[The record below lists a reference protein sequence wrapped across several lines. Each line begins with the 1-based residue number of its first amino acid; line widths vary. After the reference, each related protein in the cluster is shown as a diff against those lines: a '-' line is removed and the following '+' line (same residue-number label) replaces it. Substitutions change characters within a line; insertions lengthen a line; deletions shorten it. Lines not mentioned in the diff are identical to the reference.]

1 MKKMINRTL
10 SIVVIAVL
18 AFAMNIVVFAQ
29 GTTMIAVSKSSPA
42 VGDAV
47 TVSVTASE
55 SGTVTVKYT
64 SSMLNFVSCN
74 ASGYSTSG
82 NTVSF
87 SGTSGD
93 ITFNAGSAGTAS
105 IIVSS
110 SSCSGSSTTLA
121 IGGSAAPAQSEPAP
135 QEQASSTT
143 EVVEVDT
150 PAEEAPAETA
160 EEETPVETPA
170 VPASGAV
177 GTLNADGGFDINGV
191 AYVVSER
198 YSDNEMPSGFSKK
211 TIQIGS
217 STYSEPANDSMTLLY
232 LKPADNISGS
242 GVFYLYNADSQ
253 TVSEFLMLDAANDLI
268 IISSS
273 DSAPSSAFT
282 QTALEVK
289 GGMATAYTVDG
300 SEFFYVY
307 GTNKAGNTGWFV
319 YDAANKTVA
328 RMDESILTAATVTG
342 TDSEETTTNDS
353 AEVYANKLD
362 TYRKVI
368 MALIVLCVILV
379 FIVINTLLKS
389 RGKDDDDFDGDVFA
403 SKPSKPAKKLPRSI
417 VFGGLSKKNPEEEE
431 EYEEEYDEEY
441 DEEPYDDEYDEE
453 DNSSSY
459 TISESVSS
467 YEARRNSSLN
477 MMDLND
483 L

>member
-1 MKKMINRTL
+1 MKKIINRTL
-10 SIVVIAVL
+10 SIVVMAML

-42 VGDAV
+42 VGDSV

-55 SGTVTVKYT
+55 SGTITVKYT
-64 SSMLNFVSCN
+64 SSMLNFVSSN

-82 NTVSF
+82 NTVTF
-87 SGTSGD
+87 NGTSGD

-110 SSCSGSSTTLA
+110 STCSGSSTTLA
-121 IGGSAAPAQSEPAP
+121 IGGGAAPAQPEPAP
-135 QEQASSTT
+135 QEQAA
-143 EVVEVDT
+143 
-150 PAEEAPAETA
+150 PAEEAVDAEVAVEETPAETT
-160 EEETPVETPA
+160 EEETTVETTS
-170 VPASGAV
+170 VPTSGAV
-177 GTLNADGGFDINGV
+177 GTLNADGGFDIGGV

-217 STYSEPANDSMTLLY
+217 STYSEPANDSITLLY

-242 GVFYLYNADSQ
+242 GVFYLYNAESQ
-253 TVSEFLMLDAANDLI
+253 TVSQFLMLDAENDTI

-273 DSAPSSAFT
+273 ESAPSSAFT

-289 GGMATAYTVDG
+289 GGTTPAYTVDG

-319 YDAANKTVA
+319 YDSANKSVA
-328 RMDESILTAATVTG
+328 RMDESVLSATTVSG
-342 TDSEETTTNDS
+342 TDSESNTANDS
-353 AEVYANKLD
+353 VDIYVNKLD

-389 RGKDDDDFDGDVFA
+389 KGKDDDDFDGDVFA

-417 VFGGLSKKNPEEEE
+417 VFGGLKKNRNDE
-431 EYEEEYDEEY
+431 EYEEDDEEYDEEY
-441 DEEPYDDEYDEE
+441 DDEYEAEEE
-453 DNSSSY
+453 DEPSSY
-459 TISESVSS
+459 TITESVSS